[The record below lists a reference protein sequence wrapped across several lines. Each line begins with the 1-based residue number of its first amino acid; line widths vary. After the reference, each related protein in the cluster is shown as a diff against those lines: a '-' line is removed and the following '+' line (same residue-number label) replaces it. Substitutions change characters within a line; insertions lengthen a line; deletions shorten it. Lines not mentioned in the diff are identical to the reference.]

1 MFWVFWYV
9 ICLKTINIFD
19 TPNFFLKRRS
29 REMTKKT
36 KRKKMKKKNDDEEEK
51 ADNWWNWKQKEE
63 AINVWIGR
71 KRKNFG

>member
-1 MFWVFWYV
+1 
-9 ICLKTINIFD
+9 
-19 TPNFFLKRRS
+19 
-29 REMTKKT
+29 MTKKT